1 MEKRWVSMYV
11 ENQIGVLAKITGL
24 FSGKNYNLDSISV
37 GETEDKT
44 VSRITMGLTCDNL
57 TYEQILKQLNRSVE
71 VIKVL
76 DFTNMPIHKKELMF
90 IKVNLDSETEKNE
103 IFRLA
108 QTFKFDVIDYNGKTA
123 VIQAIK
129 NDKENEQL
137 IQLFENYFKNEI
149 EVVRSGSIAIEK
161 I

>member
-123 VIQAIK
+123 VIQAIN

>member
-1 MEKRWVSMYV
+1 MYV

-76 DFTNMPIHKKELMF
+76 DFTNMPIHKDKFL
-90 IKVNLDSETEKNE
+90 INNLHS
-103 IFRLA
+103 
-108 QTFKFDVIDYNGKTA
+108 
-123 VIQAIK
+123 
-129 NDKENEQL
+129 L
-137 IQLFENYFKNEI
+137 ILRF
-149 EVVRSGSIAIEK
+149 
-161 I
+161 

>member
-24 FSGKNYNLDSISV
+24 FSGKNYNLESISV

-76 DFTNMPIHKKELMF
+76 DFTNMPIHKDKFF
-90 IKVNLDSETEKNE
+90 INCLHS
-103 IFRLA
+103 
-108 QTFKFDVIDYNGKTA
+108 
-123 VIQAIK
+123 
-129 NDKENEQL
+129 L
-137 IQLFENYFKNEI
+137 ILRF
-149 EVVRSGSIAIEK
+149 
-161 I
+161 

>member
-90 IKVNLDSETEKNE
+90 IKVNLDNETEKNE

-123 VIQAIK
+123 VIQAIN

>member
-1 MEKRWVSMYV
+1 MEKRWISMYV

-90 IKVNLDSETEKNE
+90 IKVNLDSEAEKNE

-123 VIQAIK
+123 VIQAIN
-129 NDKENEQL
+129 NDNENEQL
-137 IQLFENYFKNEI
+137 IQLFENHFKNEI
-149 EVVRSGSIAIEK
+149 EVVRSGSIAIER

>member
-1 MEKRWVSMYV
+1 
-11 ENQIGVLAKITGL
+11 
-24 FSGKNYNLDSISV
+24 
-37 GETEDKT
+37 
-44 VSRITMGLTCDNL
+44 
-57 TYEQILKQLNRSVE
+57 
-71 VIKVL
+71 
-76 DFTNMPIHKKELMF
+76 MF

-123 VIQAIK
+123 VIQAIN